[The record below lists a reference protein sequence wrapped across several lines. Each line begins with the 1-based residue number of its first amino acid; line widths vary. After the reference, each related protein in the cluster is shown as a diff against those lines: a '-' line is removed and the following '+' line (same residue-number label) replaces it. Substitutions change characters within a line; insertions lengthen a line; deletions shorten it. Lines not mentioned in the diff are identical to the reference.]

1 MARTKN
7 DASTSAPKSRA
18 ASTPAPKGRAG
29 STPAPKGKKERKP
42 FGSRWYGQIWQAYQ
56 MTRKTDHAVTWWML
70 GAFVGILA
78 VAVVIGSFWQ
88 NHLTYMIVLG
98 VPFALIAALLIL
110 TRRAEKAA
118 YQQLDGQPGA
128 SRSALGTIRRGW
140 TFSDEPV
147 AIDPRTQDLV
157 FRAIGRPGVVLIS
170 EGPAHRVGKLL
181 EAERKKTVRVLPSVP
196 IHLIQSGNDEGQVT
210 LRKLANTVRKL
221 RPKLTKQEVSEVG
234 KRLTSLGGVRLPIP
248 KGIDPTRARP
258 DRKGMRGR

>member
-7 DASTSAPKSRA
+7 DAMTAAPQ
-18 ASTPAPKGRAG
+18 PKAG
-29 STPAPKGKKERKP
+29 KAGKPGKAGKDRKARKP

-56 MTRKTDHAVTWWML
+56 MTRKTDHTVTWWML

-78 VAVVIGSFWQ
+78 LAVLAGLAWDRVI
-88 NHLTYMIVLG
+88 YMATLG
-98 VPFALIAALLIL
+98 LPFALIAALLIL
-110 TRRAEKAA
+110 TRRAERAA
-118 YQQLDGQPGA
+118 YQQLEGKPGA

-140 TFSDEPV
+140 TFGDEPV

-170 EGPAHRVGKLL
+170 EGPPHRVGKLL
-181 EAERKKTVRVLPSVP
+181 EAERKKTSRVLSSVP
-196 IHLIQSGNDEGQVT
+196 IHLLQSGNEEGQVS

-221 RPKLTKQEVSEVG
+221 RPKLTKQEVAEVG

-248 KGIDPTRARP
+248 KGVDPTRARP
-258 DRKGMRGR
+258 DRKGMRAR

>member
-7 DASTSAPKSRA
+7 DATTPAPQGKTATTPASKNKA
-18 ASTPAPKGRAG
+18 ASTP
-29 STPAPKGKKERKP
+29 PAKGKKERKP
-42 FGSRWYGQIWQAYQ
+42 FGSRWYGQVWQAYQ
-56 MTRKTDHAVTWWML
+56 MTRKTDRAVTWWML

-78 VAVVIGSFWQ
+78 VAVA
-88 NHLTYMIVLG
+88 LG
-98 VPFALIAALLIL
+98 VLWDRVVYMFLLGFPFAFIAALLIL

-118 YQQLDGQPGA
+118 YQQLEGQPGA

-140 TFSDEPV
+140 KFGDEPV

-181 EAERKKTVRVLPSVP
+181 EAERKKTARVLPSVP

-221 RPKLTKQEVSEVG
+221 RPKLTKQEVSEVD